1 MYVFIFHVYCTY
13 FMYNVMIMHNAINA
27 LCVYDMQIN
36 NNNKDNKVGRS
47 AKPYIMAMQQY
58 VHMGIEIHVTVL

>member
-1 MYVFIFHVYCTY
+1 
-13 FMYNVMIMHNAINA
+13 MIMHNAINA

-36 NNNKDNKVGRS
+36 NNNKNNKVGRS

-58 VHMGIEIHVTVL
+58 VHMGIEIHVTVLLRFM